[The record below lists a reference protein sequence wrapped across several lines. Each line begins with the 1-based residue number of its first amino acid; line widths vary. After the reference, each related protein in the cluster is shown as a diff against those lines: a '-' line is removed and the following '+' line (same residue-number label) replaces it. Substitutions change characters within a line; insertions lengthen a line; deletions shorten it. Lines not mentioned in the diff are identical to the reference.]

1 MIVRLFVIY
10 SFVLVLAVQAMAGPS
25 TPTMNTEPDFLLTAP
40 TKVSKDLQL
49 EAAFGYVG
57 EADFSNGLGSVSVT
71 RASLA
76 ADYSIFRLSYVLSNF
91 SWLDTGAVS
100 RTLNSDSSHAPWNV
114 LQDVTLRARFLNEK
128 LGDNWRYWVNG
139 EMTSSFEDE
148 FPGAV
153 GLGFDGGVAYDL
165 WNGWMLGV
173 SAKTIAL
180 SALNKDLF
188 GETEFGIAVA
198 TSHRALR
205 STLQALG
212 FREDALD
219 GSDNIG
225 FSFAF
230 SGASKTYR
238 LSSQNPIYRNGYLS
252 LVRSKVGV
260 YMDYKASDNLTMS
273 IGPEYHYDRKY
284 KLYNS
289 TGSYKSSHRLDNTW
303 GGVARV
309 LWKF

>member
-1 MIVRLFVIY
+1 MIVRLCIIF
-10 SFVLVLAVQAMAGPS
+10 SLVLACTVQAVAGPA
-25 TPTMNTEPDFLLTAP
+25 TPTMNTEPDFLMTAP
-40 TKVSKDLQL
+40 TTVRKDLQL
-49 EAAFGYVG
+49 EADFGYVG
-57 EADFSNGLGSVSVT
+57 EADFSNGLGSVSVA

-76 ADYSIFRLSYVLSNF
+76 ADYSIFRLSYVLSHF
-91 SWLDTGAVS
+91 SWLHSGAITKS
-100 RTLNSDSSHAPWNV
+100 LNSDRPNAPWND
-114 LQDVTLRARFLNEK
+114 LHDVTLRARFLNEK
-128 LGDNWRYWVNG
+128 LGDDWRYWVNG

-153 GLGFDGGVAYDL
+153 GLGFDGGVAYDI

-188 GETEFGIAVA
+188 GETEFGLAVA

-212 FREDALD
+212 FREDALE

-238 LSSQNPIYRNGYLS
+238 LSSHNPVYRSGYLS

-260 YMDYKASDNLTMS
+260 YMDYKASENLTMS
-273 IGPEYHYDRKY
+273 IGPEFHYDRKY

-289 TGSYKSSHRLDNTW
+289 TGSYLSSHRLDNTW
-303 GGVARV
+303 GGVARI